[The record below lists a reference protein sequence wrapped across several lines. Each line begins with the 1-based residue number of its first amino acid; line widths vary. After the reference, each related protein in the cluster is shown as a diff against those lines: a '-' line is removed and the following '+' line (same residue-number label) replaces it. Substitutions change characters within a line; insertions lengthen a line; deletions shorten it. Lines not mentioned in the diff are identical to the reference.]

1 MGEPQGCDENGNN
14 CDELTVYDY
23 DFKPVNIGFAIACG
37 VAFYQ
42 LGYNI
47 YLGLFASLWLALKHW
62 TLGKQL
68 LRQAA
73 AAEAGGVAQENEKTS
88 DAQMKGLLF

>member
-1 MGEPQGCDENGNN
+1 MIMGEPQGCDENGNN

-47 YLGLFASLWLALKHW
+47 YLGLFASL
-62 TLGKQL
+62 
-68 LRQAA
+68 
-73 AAEAGGVAQENEKTS
+73 
-88 DAQMKGLLF
+88 